1 MGVFGWSLGQF
12 LKEAA
17 SSSPTPG
24 GGSVAALTG
33 ALAASMAAM
42 VANLT
47 LGKEKFREV
56 APDMERVRREA
67 EETLE
72 AMEKLMEADMEA
84 FNTYMQALRLPKSTP
99 EEKSFRQQKMQE
111 ALRRATE
118 VPLEIAERCF
128 KVLEL
133 ALEVARKGNEM
144 AVSDAGVAGHLAWAA
159 LQAALLNVDIN
170 LPYLRDEE
178 LAAQFRAQK
187 EDLLEKGRKVWERVF
202 TAVQEKMI
210 K

>member
-1 MGVFGWSLGQF
+1 M
-12 LKEAA
+12 
-17 SSSPTPG
+17 
-24 GGSVAALTG
+24 AALTG

-47 LGKEKFREV
+47 LGKEKFQEV
-56 APDMERVRREA
+56 APDMDRVRREA

-72 AMEKLMEADMEA
+72 AMGKLMEADMEA
-84 FNTYMQALRLPKSTP
+84 FNAYMEALRLPKNTP

-118 VPLEIAERCF
+118 VPLEIAGRCF

-133 ALEVARKGNEM
+133 ALEAARKGNEM

-170 LPYLRDEE
+170 LPYLKDEE
-178 LAAQFRAQK
+178 LAVQFRAQR
-187 EDLLEKGRKVWERVF
+187 ENLMEKGREVWEQVVI
-202 TAVQEKMI
+202 AVQEKMI

>member
-1 MGVFGWSLGQF
+1 MGIFDWSLGQF

-47 LGKEKFREV
+47 LGKEKFQEV
-56 APDMERVRREA
+56 APDMERIRREA

-72 AMEKLMEADMEA
+72 AMGKLMEADMEA
-84 FNTYMQALRLPKSTP
+84 FNTYMEALRLPKNTP

-118 VPLEIAERCF
+118 VPLEIAGRCF

-133 ALEVARKGNEM
+133 ALEAARKGNEM

-170 LPYLRDEE
+170 LPYFKDEE
-178 LAAQFRAQK
+178 LAAQFRAQR
-187 EDLLEKGRKVWERVF
+187 ENLMEKGREVWERVV